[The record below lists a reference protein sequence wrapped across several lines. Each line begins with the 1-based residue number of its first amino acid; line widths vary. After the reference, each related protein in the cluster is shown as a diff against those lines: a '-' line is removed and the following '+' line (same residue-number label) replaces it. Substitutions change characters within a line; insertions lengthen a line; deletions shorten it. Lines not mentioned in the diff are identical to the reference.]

1 MAPYN
6 VLILGSGGREHA
18 LAWSLNRSPLLGKLY
33 ISPGNPGT
41 AAYGENVEI
50 AATAGTLSGSDPG
63 SQQGTGP
70 KSVTG
75 PRSETDSQSEA
86 DSRSEPGPAP
96 QTGTGPQT
104 ETDSW
109 FDAVAEFIREK
120 DIALTVVGPEQPLVD
135 GITDYLEARGHKV
148 FGPSKAAARL
158 EGSKTFAK
166 WLMHKYRIPT
176 AESIEF
182 NGDTALD
189 DLEGWLSAENQT
201 WPVVIKA
208 DGLAAGKGVFISRDR
223 AESLD
228 HLNRIREDA
237 ALRKAARK
245 IIVEEFM
252 QGEEAS
258 VFAIT
263 DGRNAHLLLSAQD
276 HKRIGEGDTGLNTG
290 GMGAYGPAP
299 VIDEQM
305 LRLVEDTILYPT
317 LGAMQLE
324 GHAYRGVLYL
334 GLMITDEG
342 PKVVEYNC
350 RFGDPECQVLLP
362 AMESDLLELML
373 AAVNFELEKTEVVM
387 SNEHYCCVVMASGGY
402 PEAYAKGK
410 EISGL
415 DKISDEALVFHSG
428 TRTADG
434 KLLSNG
440 GRVLGVVASGQDL
453 KTAIDNCYREVE
465 KISFENAY
473 FRRDIGA
480 KGLKRSS

>member
-1 MAPYN
+1 MAKYN
-6 VLILGSGGREHA
+6 VLVLGSGGREHA
-18 LAWSLNRSPLLGKLY
+18 LAWSLSRSPLLGKLY

-41 AAYGENVEI
+41 AALGDNVDI
-50 AATAGTLSGSDPG
+50 QPAADAP
-63 SQQGTGP
+63 
-70 KSVTG
+70 
-75 PRSETDSQSEA
+75 
-86 DSRSEPGPAP
+86 PGPEAWF
-96 QTGTGPQT
+96 
-104 ETDSW
+104 EAIDS
-109 FDAVAEFIREK
+109 FLREK
-120 DIALTVVGPEQPLVD
+120 EIALTVVGPEQPLVD

-148 FGPSKAAARL
+148 FGPSKAAAQL

-166 WLMHKYRIPT
+166 WLMHKYEIPT

-182 NGDTALD
+182 SGEAALH
-189 DLEGWLSAENQT
+189 DLEAWLSMENEN

-208 DGLAAGKGVFISRDR
+208 DGLAAGKGVFISHNR

-228 HLNRIREDA
+228 HINRIRGDA
-237 ALRKAARK
+237 ALRKAAGK

-252 QGEEAS
+252 EGEEAS

-263 DGRNAHLLLSAQD
+263 DGRNARLLLSAQD

-299 VIDEQM
+299 VIGERM

-362 AMESDLLELML
+362 AMKSDLLELML
-373 AAVNFELEKTEVVM
+373 ATVNFELEKTEVSM
-387 SNEHYCCVVMASGGY
+387 SDDHFCCVVMASGGY
-402 PEAYAKGK
+402 PEAYAKGM

-415 DKISDEALVFHSG
+415 DKVSGEALVFHSG
-428 TRTADG
+428 TRSSDG
-434 KLLSNG
+434 KLLTNG
-440 GRVLGVVASGQDL
+440 GRVLSVVAHGADL
-453 KTAIDNCYREVE
+453 KSAIDNCYREVD

-473 FRRDIGA
+473 HRRDIGA
-480 KGLKRSS
+480 KGLKRSG